1 MGSEYDAENIFAKIL
16 DNKAPCFKVFESR
29 SSLAFLDA
37 SPMVEGHTILV
48 PKLKGHKDFL
58 TMPTM
63 RLGEVFADVQKVAK
77 AVKAATGATAV
88 NIWQNCGEDAGQT
101 VFHPHFHIV
110 PRHKDDG
117 LHKPPASAKEM
128 LSSDAAAPTVSK
140 IVDALKPVPA
150 PVKLRTAKFGK
161 VGKIRPEA
169 SGLNLLVKVV
179 GTPTVVESKVG
190 KFWEVKVGDAS
201 GTVVLSMRENQKD
214 VAKDGAIL
222 EVRNAAAK
230 MISNHIRLTVD
241 KWGKIAA
248 SDESIEGEVEMA
260 ADKDV
265 SALEYELV
273 K

>member
-16 DNKAPCFKVFESR
+16 DKKVPCHKVFESR

-37 SPMVEGHTILV
+37 FPMVEGHTVLV
-48 PKLKGHKDFL
+48 PKLKGHKDIL
-58 TMPTM
+58 SMPSS
-63 RLGEVFADVQKVAK
+63 RLGEVFGDVQKVAK
-77 AVKAATGATAV
+77 AVKAATGATGV

-117 LHKPPASAKEM
+117 LDPYPASAKEM
-128 LSSDAAAPTVSK
+128 ISSDAAAPTVSK
-140 IVDALKPVPA
+140 IVAALNPPKPL
-150 PVKLRTAKFGK
+150 KKAKFGQ

-169 SGLNLLVKVV
+169 SGLNFLVKVV
-179 GTPTVVESKVG
+179 GEPTAVEAKGG

-222 EVRNAAAK
+222 EIRNSAAR
-230 MISNHIRLTVD
+230 MVSNHIRLTVD
-241 KWGKIAA
+241 KWGKISA
-248 SDESIEGEVEMA
+248 SEEAFEGEVEMDTA
-260 ADKDV
+260 KDV